1 MPDFFNE
8 PANTPDPAGF
18 LAGVEH
24 EARRRHNRRAIVTGV
39 SAAVVLAATG
49 VTVGFAA
56 VGSGPPTSSPVTV
69 TDQPTASPSPSGGS
83 PTPVESTGSPMPT
96 PTPSVAVSSAL
107 PTDTSIRVYG
117 DCQHPT
123 FEPTEITE
131 PCADHR
137 VGVKDIIWSTW
148 TSERA
153 TGVGT
158 LWYYDCSPSC
168 GNHYVP
174 NTTVTLTEPKVGARG
189 VLVWSM
195 MLTNPQPPGWS
206 TGPLHGAPFPL
217 VTQPD

>member
-24 EARRRHNRRAIVTGV
+24 EARRRHNRRVIVTGV
-39 SAAVVLAATG
+39 SAAAVLVATG

-56 VGSGPPTSSPVTV
+56 IGSGPPTARPVTV
-69 TDQPTASPSPSGGS
+69 TDQPTATPTESASPA
-83 PTPVESTGSPMPT
+83 PVMSSESPMPT
-96 PTPSVAVSSAL
+96 PTPSVAVSSA
-107 PTDTSIRVYG
+107 PAVDRSIRVYG
-117 DCQHPT
+117 DCLTPT

-137 VGVKDIIWSTW
+137 VGVKDITWSTW

-189 VLVWSM
+189 VLVWSK
-195 MLTNPQPPGWS
+195 MLTDPLPPGWA
-206 TGPLHGAPFPL
+206 TGPLHGSPFPL